1 METNNILELFN
12 KTIDNTE
19 RHHNDPDM
27 CYVMGTEY
35 DFSLKNAIPFIVF
48 YINGEKRIVF
58 GENGTVHNTD
68 CVPQLML
75 TILRELDTINDID
88 LIYDIQNNILNVY
101 DKYFTS
107 TFNWTPPTT
116 MYINGKP
123 HAATQNYIAK
133 ETIKWILQNQNIYDI
148 KRELTLVYNTS
159 FDALFENPYGHIR
172 GRFYDIKIEEL
183 NKRCCFIG
191 SWQKT
196 STEMYKYIA
205 DMIEDEYDVTFTNYY
220 ILNGTK
226 PMIPLFNTQQ
236 DQEQQQTMQ
245 DMRKQFM
252 IHLANQQDKR
262 NALADFRKIRDE
274 KNAKKLGNMTQAQYN
289 ALRYVDEN
297 KKENKTKRK
306 FIFTETQI
314 KHIIKENMNNE
325 LANYPQSFNMDTFK
339 SLNSYNKKIKYCND
353 NLQRIASGTSRIV
366 YKIDDATVL
375 KLAKNQ
381 KGLAQNEAE
390 TQYRDDIYAP
400 DIFAEVYDND
410 ENFYWIEMQL
420 ARQAKPT
427 DFKKLTGYDFK
438 TFTYFVMYT
447 AQQHLPRTRY
457 GFSIPSEYKQLFDSE
472 EFKNMI
478 WENPDNVYYQTNEY
492 LTSYEIKKYGDVQR
506 ISSWGVVKDKH
517 DGTDKLVLID
527 YGLTDDIFDKYYA
540 YPK

>member
-1 METNNILELFN
+1 MIKEDNLQELFN
-12 KTIDNTE
+12 NTINNTGKHDNS
-19 RHHNDPDM
+19 PDDCVIM
-27 CYVMGTEY
+27 NTFY
-35 DFSLKNAIPFIVF
+35 DYSSKNAIPFIVF

-58 GENGTVHNTD
+58 GKNGTPHNTD
-68 CVPQLML
+68 CVLQLML
-75 TILRELDTINDID
+75 IILQELDTINNTK
-88 LIYDIQNNILNVY
+88 LIRDIQNNILNVY

-107 TFNWTPPTT
+107 AYNWTPPTT

-123 HAATQNYIAK
+123 HIASK
-133 ETIKWILQNQNIYDI
+133 EYKAEETIKWILQHQNIYDI
-148 KRELTLVYNTS
+148 KRQLTSVYNTS

-172 GRFYDIKIEEL
+172 GRFYDVRIEEL

-191 SWQKT
+191 SWHQT

-205 DMIEDEYDVTFTNYY
+205 DMIKEEYGVTFTDYY
-220 ILNGTK
+220 ILNGTG
-226 PMIPLFNTQQ
+226 PMINLFDTQQ
-236 DQEQQQTMQ
+236 DQEKQQTMQ

-262 NALADFRKIRDE
+262 NALADFRKTRDE

-297 KKENKTKRK
+297 KTKRK
-306 FIFTETQI
+306 FIFTEEQI

-325 LANYPQSFNMDTFK
+325 LANYPQAFNMDIFK
-339 SLNSYNKKIKYCND
+339 SLNSYNKKIQYCNN
-353 NLQRIASGTSRIV
+353 NLQRIASGSSRIV
-366 YKIDDATVL
+366 YKIDDDTVL

-390 TQYRDDIYAP
+390 TQYRDDLYAP
-400 DIFAEVYDND
+400 NIFAEVYDND

-420 ARQAKPT
+420 ARKAKPT

-438 TFTYFVMYT
+438 TFTYFVMYS
-447 AQQHLPRTRY
+447 AQQYLPRTRY
-457 GFSIPSEYKQLFDSE
+457 GFSVPSEYEQLFNSE
-472 EFKNMI
+472 EFRNMV
-478 WENPDNVYYQTNEY
+478 WDNPDNVFYQTNEY
-492 LTSYEIKKYGDVQR
+492 LTSYQIQKYGDVQR
-506 ISSWGVVKDKH
+506 ISSWGVVKDKQ

-527 YGLTDDIFDKYYA
+527 YGLTDDIFEKYYS

>member
-1 METNNILELFN
+1 MIKEDNLQELFN
-12 KTIDNTE
+12 NTINNTK
-19 RHHNDPDM
+19 RYNNTPDE

-35 DFSLKNAIPFIVF
+35 HNVSKNAIPFIVLS
-48 YINGEKRIVF
+48 INGEKRIVF
-58 GENGTVHNTD
+58 GENGTKHNTD
-68 CVPQLML
+68 CVPKLML
-75 TILRELDTINDID
+75 TILQELNTIHDTKLVRN
-88 LIYDIQNNILNVY
+88 IQNNILNVY

-107 TFNWTPPTT
+107 TYNWTPPTT

-123 HAATQNYIAK
+123 HTASKEYIAE
-133 ETIKWILQNQNIYDI
+133 ETIKWILRNQKIDKI
-148 KRELTLVYNTS
+148 KLKLTSVYNTV
-159 FDALFENPYGHIR
+159 FDALSKNPYRHKR
-172 GRFYDIKIEEL
+172 GRFYDVRIEEL
-183 NKRCCFIG
+183 NKRCCFIRI
-191 SWQKT
+191 WRKT
-196 STEMYKYIA
+196 SIEMYKYIV
-205 DMIEDEYDVTFTNYY
+205 DMIQDEYGVTFTDCY
-220 ILNGTK
+220 ILNGIK
-226 PMIPLFNTQQ
+226 PMINLFNTQQ
-236 DQEQQQTMQ
+236 DQEKQPTMQ

-262 NALADFRKIRDE
+262 NALADFRKTRDE

-297 KKENKTKRK
+297 KTKRK
-306 FIFTETQI
+306 FIFTEAQI

-353 NLQRIASGTSRIV
+353 NLQRIASGSSRIV

-375 KLAKNQ
+375 KLAKNK

-390 TQYRDDIYAP
+390 TQYRDDLYAP

-420 ARQAKPT
+420 ARKAKPT
-427 DFKKLTGYDFK
+427 DFKRLTGYDFK
-438 TFTYFVMYT
+438 TFQNFVTYS
-447 AQQHLPRTRY
+447 AQQYLPRRSY

-472 EFKNMI
+472 EFQNMV
-478 WENPDNVYYQTNEY
+478 WDNPDNVFYQTNEY
-492 LTSYEIKKYGDVQR
+492 LTSYQIEKYGDVQR

-527 YGLTDDIFDKYYA
+527 YGLTDDIFNQYYSR
-540 YPK
+540 

>member
-1 METNNILELFN
+1 METNNTLELFN

-19 RHHNDPDM
+19 KYDNSPDDCIIM
-27 CYVMGTEY
+27 NEVY
-35 DFSLKNAIPFIVF
+35 DYSLKNAIPFIVF

-58 GENGTVHNTD
+58 GANGTVHNTD

-75 TILRELDTINDID
+75 TILQELNTINNID
-88 LIYDIQNNILNVY
+88 LIYKIQKSITSTY

-123 HAATQNYIAK
+123 HTATQNYIAQ
-133 ETIKWILQNQNIYDI
+133 EIIKWILQHQNVYDI
-148 KRELTLVYNTS
+148 KRQLTTVYNT
-159 FDALFENPYGHIR
+159 AFETHIGNPYGHIR
-172 GRFYDIKIEEL
+172 GRFYDVRIEEL

-191 SWQKT
+191 SWHKT
-196 STEMYKYIA
+196 STEMYEYIA
-205 DMIEDEYDVTFTNYY
+205 DMIKDEYGVTFTDYY
-220 ILNGTK
+220 ILNGTE
-226 PMIPLFNTQQ
+226 PMINLFNTEQG
-236 DQEQQQTMQ
+236 QEKQPTMQ

-262 NALADFRKIRDE
+262 NALADFRKTRDE

-297 KKENKTKRK
+297 KTKRK
-306 FIFTETQI
+306 FIFTEAQI

-353 NLQRIASGTSRIV
+353 NLQRIASGSSRIV

-390 TQYRDDIYAP
+390 TQYRDDLYAP

-420 ARQAKPT
+420 ARKAKPT
-427 DFKKLTGYDFK
+427 DFKRLTGYDFK
-438 TFTYFVMYT
+438 TFQNFVTYS
-447 AQQHLPRTRY
+447 AQQYLPRRSY

-472 EFKNMI
+472 EFRNMV
-478 WENPDNVYYQTNEY
+478 WDNPDNVFYQTNEY
-492 LTSYEIKKYGDVQR
+492 LTSYQIEKYGDVQK

-527 YGLTDDIFDKYYA
+527 YGLTDDIFEKYYS
-540 YPK
+540 YPR